1 MSKFFTSHTAK
12 SLTSKLVAAV
22 AVAALGSSMMLA
34 PLQAHARGG
43 IKCGWVL
50 VSGTTFFGTYAWHC
64 GVKGA

>member
-1 MSKFFTSHTAK
+1 MSKFFSP
-12 SLTSKLVAAV
+12 KLIAGLAFVA
-22 AVAALGSSMMLA
+22 LSSSMMLA
-34 PLQAHARGG
+34 PLQAHAKGG